1 MTQTL
6 VLLDKDFKLA
16 ILNMFIKVKIYRLKI
31 KNLKQRSK
39 KVKNKL
45 NENTE
50 LKIHKIKNS
59 LDGLNSRITMTEGR
73 VSDLV
78 RRERRGEKR

>member
-31 KNLKQRSK
+31 KNLKQRSR

-45 NENTE
+45 NEHTE
-50 LKIHKIKNS
+50 L
-59 LDGLNSRITMTEGR
+59 
-73 VSDLV
+73 
-78 RRERRGEKR
+78 